1 VIDDP
6 VSDIIGDYRRFAAMQ
21 HERLLARGIDIDPYA
36 LSHLA
41 VRVPEWDQYVHLR
54 TLLERHASAND
65 ESVWNG
71 RPISKI
77 VLATPL
83 EVLGGKIVSL
93 IELIPPVHQRVYR
106 MGLEHLG
113 VVVGEDVDAFSRDH
127 RAALTGQQFQSAD
140 CEPYYVLFE
149 DFTHVKFY
157 RWSLYD
163 VCVREGRHLTVSSM
177 STTGSPSG
185 SSRRPARTR
194 CPGDRTLSR
203 REASD

>member
-1 VIDDP
+1 MDDP
-6 VSDIIGDYRRFAAMQ
+6 VGDIIGDYRGFAAMQ
-21 HERLLARGIDIDPYA
+21 HERLLARGIDIGPYA

-54 TLLERHASAND
+54 TLLERHATAND

-113 VVVGEDVDAFSRDH
+113 VVVGEGVDAFSRDH

-140 CEPYYVLFE
+140 VEPYYVLFE

-157 RWSLYD
+157 RSSLYD
-163 VCVREGRHLTVSSM
+163 ACDRQGATFDGFVHVEDWVPQRLVTA
-177 STTGSPSG
+177 TGPNPLP
-185 SSRRPARTR
+185 R
-194 CPGDRTLSR
+194 
-203 REASD
+203 

>member
-1 VIDDP
+1 MTDDP
-6 VSDIIGDYRRFAAMQ
+6 VGDIIGDYRAFAAMQ
-21 HERLLARGIDIDPYA
+21 HKRLLARGIDIGPYT

-41 VRVPEWDQYVHLR
+41 VRVPEWDQYVHVR
-54 TLLERHASAND
+54 TLLERHATAND

-83 EVLGGKIVSL
+83 EVLDGKIVSL

-140 CEPYYVLFE
+140 VEPYYVLFE

-163 VCVREGRHLTVSSM
+163 ACLREEGVTFVGFVHVDDWVPQRLVTA
-177 STTGSPSG
+177 TGPNPLP
-185 SSRRPARTR
+185 R
-194 CPGDRTLSR
+194 
-203 REASD
+203 